1 MEEGLPSRAIDSV
14 TRLGRQPTK
23 GNQYREQRGIETP
36 LLTLLLSPDL
46 PDTPPPPASTPRAR
60 EPTDIGGTGGNRE
73 GEYGSRGANKS
84 HMAQN
89 PCWSIRT

>member
-46 PDTPPPPASTPRAR
+46 PDTPTPRLKPEGKGAYRYRRHWR
-60 EPTDIGGTGGNRE
+60 EQRRRI
-73 GEYGSRGANKS
+73 
-84 HMAQN
+84 
-89 PCWSIRT
+89 WI

>member
-36 LLTLLLSPDL
+36 LLALLLSPDL
-46 PDTPPPPASTPRAR
+46 PDTTHPPRLKPEGKVAYRYRRHWR
-60 EPTDIGGTGGNRE
+60 EQRRRI
-73 GEYGSRGANKS
+73 
-84 HMAQN
+84 
-89 PCWSIRT
+89 WI